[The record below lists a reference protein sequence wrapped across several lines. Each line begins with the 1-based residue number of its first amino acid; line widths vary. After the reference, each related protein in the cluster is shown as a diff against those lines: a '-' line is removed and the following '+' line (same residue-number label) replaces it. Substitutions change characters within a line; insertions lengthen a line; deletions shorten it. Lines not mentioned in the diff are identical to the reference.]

1 MSDDLCALP
10 ATTLRD
16 LIARGEVS
24 SREVI
29 DAHLDRIHTHDH
41 TLRAFT
47 QVFVEEARAEADRR
61 DDERRRG
68 ATRGLLHGL
77 PVTIKECIDLAGL
90 PTTMGVRGRLQHRAE
105 RDAVMATLLREA
117 GAVILGRT
125 NLSQTMLFAESRNP
139 IYGQTANPFSLDHT
153 PGGSSGGEAAAI
165 AAGLSPLGLG
175 TDIGGSIRSPCTFTG
190 ITGFKPSLDRLPSR
204 GQRGLLKGQE
214 AVRSQCGPMARTVA
228 DLDLFFRAMDPARM
242 SALDPKVPPVPW
254 RALGSMPERR
264 LRVGYY
270 ANDGVLPVSTAVAR
284 AVEVARAALA
294 AAGCDTV
301 PFTPPDVSS
310 LFDEY
315 LAAMSADGG
324 EVLMEA
330 LRDDPVDPTLAPL
343 LQLARLPDAVRLGIA
358 RASKL
363 GGQTSLSRMLHAMG
377 RKTVRAFW
385 GHIDA
390 LRTYRV
396 ELLDMMDA
404 VGVDVILC
412 PAYAT
417 PALPHGMS
425 KNFTAASTPALL
437 YNAVQFPAGVVPV
450 TRVRPDET
458 RRPSPQGLVERHA
471 AKVDA
476 KSAGLP
482 VGVQV
487 VARPWQDEVAMGVMA
502 TLEAALRDRA
512 DVPRTPVTP

>member
-1 MSDDLCALP
+1 
-10 ATTLRD
+10 
-16 LIARGEVS
+16 
-24 SREVI
+24 
-29 DAHLDRIHTHDH
+29 
-41 TLRAFT
+41 
-47 QVFVEEARAEADRR
+47 
-61 DDERRRG
+61 
-68 ATRGLLHGL
+68 
-77 PVTIKECIDLAGL
+77 
-90 PTTMGVRGRLQHRAE
+90 
-105 RDAVMATLLREA
+105 
-117 GAVILGRT
+117 
-125 NLSQTMLFAESRNP
+125 
-139 IYGQTANPFSLDHT
+139 
-153 PGGSSGGEAAAI
+153 
-165 AAGLSPLGLG
+165 
-175 TDIGGSIRSPCTFTG
+175 
-190 ITGFKPSLDRLPSR
+190 
-204 GQRGLLKGQE
+204 
-214 AVRSQCGPMARTVA
+214 
-228 DLDLFFRAMDPARM
+228 
-242 SALDPKVPPVPW
+242 
-254 RALGSMPERR
+254 
-264 LRVGYY
+264 
-270 ANDGVLPVSTAVAR
+270 
-284 AVEVARAALA
+284 
-294 AAGCDTV
+294 
-301 PFTPPDVSS
+301 
-310 LFDEY
+310 
-315 LAAMSADGG
+315 MSADGG
-324 EVLMEA
+324 EGLMEA

-343 LQLARLPDAVRLGIA
+343 LQLAKLPDAVRMGIA

-363 GGQTSLSRMLHAMG
+363 GGQTSLSRMLNAMG

-390 LRTYRV
+390 LRRYRV

-437 YNAVQFPAGVVPV
+437 YNAVQFPGGVVPV

-458 RRPSPQGLVERHA
+458 KRPSPQGLVERHA